1 MQEPVTRIGNRNR
14 SPGTR
19 TVHSILFY
27 SILVQ
32 SSGLLVFWSSGLLVF
47 WSAAGLQNRSIR
59 MNASEPHLLRNTS
72 TTSSVS
78 SSTTTGR
85 EMS

>member
-1 MQEPVTRIGNRNR
+1 MQETVTRIGNRNR

-19 TVHSILFY
+19 PVHSILVE
-27 SILVQ
+27 SSLLVAC
-32 SSGLLVFWSSGLLVF
+32 SSGRLVF
-47 WSAAGLQNRSIR
+47 WSATGLQNRPIR
-59 MNASEPHLLRNTS
+59 MDASEPHLLRNTS

>member
-1 MQEPVTRIGNRNR
+1 MQEPVTRIGNR

-19 TVHSILFY
+19 AIYCILFWP
-27 SILVQ
+27 S
-32 SSGLLVFWSSGLLVF
+32 LLVF
-47 WSAAGLQNRSIR
+47 WSATGLQNRSIR
-59 MNASEPHLLRNTS
+59 MDASEPHFLRNTS

-78 SSTTTGR
+78 SSTTIGR